1 MLKLTWRELGWTL
14 IGHAHHTQT
23 HKIKNSIPSPKSH
36 VKTIL
41 NYYNDPGD
49 GSEPLPTYVGE
60 LETYE
65 RPTESLKVIFHDIL
79 GEEGRYTL
87 DATGFQ
93 IHRLISTEKDFL
105 EDEKIKE
112 YYPETEEL
120 LKNVLG
126 LTPQIKRR
134 SYKTTDTDLMANQD
148 WCNSRIHFRPH
159 NSPGGRGPAHP
170 NHKFYR

>member
-1 MLKLTWRELGWTL
+1 M
-14 IGHAHHTQT
+14 
-23 HKIKNSIPSPKSH
+23 
-36 VKTIL
+36 
-41 NYYNDPGD
+41 
-49 GSEPLPTYVGE
+49 
-60 LETYE
+60 
-65 RPTESLKVIFHDIL
+65 IFHDIR

-105 EDEKIKE
+105 EDEKIKKE

-120 LKNVLG
+120 LKNVLV

-159 NSPGGRGPAHP
+159 DSPGGRGPTHP